1 METNTEILS
10 KKNTLAFQQAIKDQN
25 EQISLLKEQVKNLI
39 QTIQTLNARLDSL
52 EQVNRVQKATIFGHG
67 PSVKE

>member
-1 METNTEILS
+1 METNAEILS
-10 KKNTLAFQQAIKDQN
+10 KKNTLAFQQAIKAQN
-25 EQISLLKEQVKNLI
+25 EEISALKEQVKNLLS
-39 QTIQTLNARLDSL
+39 TVHTLTARLDSL